1 MALLRLFWKAKSD
14 VLSETVLNRVHLHLK
29 ISCMSPFLLLS
40 FVAKIFFTI
49 SFFFLFLQILI
60 LYLESWTIYSLH
72 MYHILRYQTRVFLV
86 NLMSSIL
93 DLTINTIQ
101 YLFFFIHNSIILFLY
116 NSLSRNISEKLYKH
130 TRSGN
135 KKYPELQQ

>member
-1 MALLRLFWKAKSD
+1 
-14 VLSETVLNRVHLHLK
+14 
-29 ISCMSPFLLLS
+29 MSPFLLLS

-49 SFFFLFLQILI
+49 LFFFLFLHILI

-101 YLFFFIHNSIILFLY
+101 YLFFFIHNSIILFYTIHYQGIFLENFTNIHEADTRNTQNY
-116 NSLSRNISEKLYKH
+116 SNKFVDHKKCCPVWRLNSQH
-130 TRSGN
+130 
-135 KKYPELQQ
+135 